1 MITFREDRDGAMG
14 GYKRLY
20 VKGQGKYLPAPLF
33 FLGRTMTTW
42 YWIAGTYCIVMWIV
56 GPMIMLK
63 GIKDLDEE
71 RG

>member
-1 MITFREDRDGAMG
+1 MITFGEDRDGAMG

-20 VKGQGKYLPAPLF
+20 VERQGKYLPASLF

-63 GIKDLDEE
+63 GVKDLDKE